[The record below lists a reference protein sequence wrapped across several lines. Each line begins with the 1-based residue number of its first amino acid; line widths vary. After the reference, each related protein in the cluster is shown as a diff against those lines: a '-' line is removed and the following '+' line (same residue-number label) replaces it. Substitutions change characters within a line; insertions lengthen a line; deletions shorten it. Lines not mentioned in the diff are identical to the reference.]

1 MSNRHDR
8 RNGTPQSTPTAFP
21 SDGRS
26 GDVGHRRDAR
36 VVGGLPRLNRREL
49 ATVWSVPLVLL
60 VVHFLVQPA
69 FDAWVRLRYTR
80 YAVAQTASPQRLAPE
95 PLAPYAWAWH
105 EFTRVAHV
113 LIHAPSAYHTHVLGN
128 VALIVVAAWA
138 LLVALTAL
146 GQRRWFVFCYWELVV
161 VAPVVGSFAFDL
173 FGTTATGY
181 GASTVGFA
189 FLGVVAVVSL
199 LALSSA
205 LRRRLDERV
214 GSGRPVRLDG
224 GHAVSPLVV
233 AGIFVF
239 VVAVVVVDLLAAS
252 PAMPVHQ
259 AGTGFG
265 MLVGAA
271 VVPLTRRF

>member
-1 MSNRHDR
+1 MSNGHDR
-8 RNGTPQSTPTAFP
+8 RNGTPQSAPTGLP
-21 SDGRS
+21 GDGSSPDAR
-26 GDVGHRRDAR
+26 HHRDAR
-36 VVGGLPRLNRREL
+36 VTGGLPRPTRREL
-49 ATVWSVPLVLL
+49 ATIWSVPLVLL
-60 VVHFLVQPA
+60 VVHFLIQPA
-69 FDAWVRLRYTR
+69 FAAWIRLRYMR
-80 YAVAQTASPQRLAPE
+80 YTVAQTASPRRLAPE

-113 LIHAPSAYHTHVLGN
+113 LIHAPSEYHTHVFGN

-138 LLVALTAL
+138 LLVVLTAL

-161 VAPVVGSFAFDL
+161 VAPVVGSFSFDL

-189 FLGVVAVVSL
+189 FLGVVAVVSF
-199 LALSSA
+199 LALASA
-205 LRRRLDERV
+205 LRRRLDECV
-214 GSGRPVRLDG
+214 GAGRPVRLDG

-233 AGIFVF
+233 AGFFVL
-239 VVAVVVVDLLAAS
+239 VVAVVVLDLLAAS

-259 AGTGFG
+259 AGAGFG

-271 VVPLTRRF
+271 VVPLTRRS

>member
-1 MSNRHDR
+1 MSSGHDR
-8 RNGTPQSTPTAFP
+8 RTSPRQSTPAGLP
-21 SDGRS
+21 DDGTTPDAR
-26 GDVGHRRDAR
+26 HRRDAR
-36 VVGGLPRLNRREL
+36 VVGGLPRPTHREL
-49 ATVWSVPLVLL
+49 ATIWSVPLVLL

-69 FDAWVRLRYTR
+69 FDAWVRLRYMR
-80 YAVAQTASPQRLAPE
+80 YTAAQTAPPGRLAPE
-95 PLAPYAWAWH
+95 SLAPYAWAWH

-113 LIHAPSAYHTHVLGN
+113 LIHAPSEYHTHVLGN

-189 FLGVVAVVSL
+189 FLGVVAVVSF

-224 GHAVSPLVV
+224 GHAVSPFVV
-233 AGIFVF
+233 AGFFVF
-239 VVAVVVVDLLAAS
+239 VVAVVVLDLLAAS
-252 PAMPVHQ
+252 PATPVHQ
-259 AGTGFG
+259 AGAGFG
-265 MLVGAA
+265 MLVGVT
-271 VVPLTRRF
+271 VVPLGRT